1 MSMKPEFKPCR
12 CGNKILELDVKMLP
26 GQTAQASIRC
36 MNPMCDE
43 LMVFCSYTSVN
54 DAIKGLEKAWNGRE
68 NG

>member
-12 CGNKILELDVKMLP
+12 CGNKILELDVRKQP
-26 GQTAQASIRC
+26 GPAATALIRC

-43 LMVFCSYTSVN
+43 MMFFCTYGSVN

-68 NG
+68 DQ